1 MNSPVFPIIV
11 SCAAIFATV
20 YFNNRKIKIEMKR
33 ENDNKIKCKA
43 DLDYVDQQDRS
54 LHKRI
59 DSKADK
65 SLVESMDKKLD
76 LILNKLD

>member
-1 MNSPVFPIIV
+1 MKKDNE
-11 SCAAIFATV
+11 
-20 YFNNRKIKIEMKR
+20 NKIEK
-33 ENDNKIKCKA
+33 KA
-43 DLDYVDQQDRS
+43 DLDYVNQQDRS

-76 LILNKLD
+76 LILDKLD